1 MKSSFE
7 LAMERLNKTAPAVK
21 LTDAQ
26 KKQLAELD
34 SIYASKIAGR
44 EIALQAE
51 IAKANAAGDLEK
63 TESLSQ
69 QLTAERKSL
78 QAELEKKKDSVRSR
92 TNDL

>member
-21 LTDAQ
+21 VTDAQ

-34 SIYASKIAGR
+34 SLFASKIAGR

-51 IAKANAAGDLEK
+51 IAKTNAAGDLEK
-63 TESLSQ
+63 AESLLQ
-69 QLTAERKSL
+69 QLAAERKSL

-92 TNDL
+92 ANDL